1 MEESLLRTNFVGR
14 DGFIWWIG
22 QIPPVDSWIGQAN
35 GGGWGNRYKV
45 RIMGYHPYNTNE
57 LADEDL
63 PWAGVIL
70 PPGNTGS
77 AGVSKSVKFQPG
89 DTVIGFFLDGENAQ
103 IPMIFGCFGNS
114 QYAVKDGE
122 ELPFGA
128 FTGYTDKIKRPSPTS
143 VSPNESNDPSA
154 ASKPSPRHVSPK
166 DAKKIDKDN
175 PAAMASAEGS
185 VIKLPTEDKDAISKI
200 QAAVEDFSDFVSN
213 VKAQFD
219 AGIDFVKEWIDN
231 EIVQRVEKIVAV
243 ATGLVGGMV
252 NGFFESMIP
261 ILKKGLEMLYKS
273 VYSLVLSA
281 TGLPP
286 VAHLAGVA
294 AQKAMGIPIKLLQDF
309 IPCVVNKVLG
319 QIGDLASNV
328 LRSVADN
335 VTNFVECVA
344 DQSVGAL
351 LNGIIGFVDGALGP
365 LIGGIQKILQFIG
378 GFSVEGLL
386 REGIAAISGIVGF
399 ASCNKKS
406 KSSDAPLKYM
416 IGFGPVD
423 GGTPNLN
430 KIMESANVAKGML
443 AAGQEGFSLLSGT
456 ISQLS
461 NVGEAIGE
469 CYAGPPLTCFAPKLS
484 IFGGGGIG
492 AAAEVIMGGVTPIG
506 TAGIIGV
513 KITSG
518 GSGYS
523 SPPFIQIQD
532 NCKQGYGAVARA
544 TIKDGVVNNI
554 YIVSEGENY
563 PAGEIVPQVVTD
575 VSVINPGSDYSSDDV
590 VVDDLGNEY
599 ETTVFNGAI
608 VKVTPINTNDI
619 TDLPRLTVRTTTG
632 SGAKLYPTLGER
644 PTGELQQVID
654 CIT

>member
-1 MEESLLRTNFVGR
+1 MEESLLRTNFVGK

-22 QIPPVDSWIGQAN
+22 QIPPVESWIGQAN

-45 RIMGYHPYNTNE
+45 RIMGYHPYSTNE
-57 LADEDL
+57 LPDEDL

-114 QYAVKDGE
+114 QYAVKEGE
-122 ELPFGA
+122 KLPFGS
-128 FTGYTDKIKRPSPTS
+128 FTGYTDQIKRPSATT
-143 VSPNESNDPSA
+143 VSANESNDISA
-154 ASKPSPRHVSPK
+154 ASKPSPRHLSPK
-166 DAKKIDKDN
+166 DAKKVDKEN
-175 PAAMASAEGS
+175 PAAIASAEGT
-185 VIKLPTEDKDAISKI
+185 VIKLPTKEKDAVSKI
-200 QAAVEDFSDFVSN
+200 QSELEEFSNFVQN
-213 VKAQFD
+213 VKAQFE
-219 AGIDFVKEWIDN
+219 GGLDFVKEWVDN
-231 EIVQRVEKIVAV
+231 EITQRVDKLVAA

-252 NGFFESMIP
+252 NGLMESMIP
-261 ILKKGLEMLYKS
+261 IMKQGLAMLYKS
-273 VYSLVLSA
+273 VYATVLAA

-294 AQKAMGIPIKLLQDF
+294 AQKAMGIPVKLIEDF

-319 QIGDLASNV
+319 QIGNLAKSV
-328 LRSVADN
+328 LTSIADN
-335 VTNFVECVA
+335 VLNFVECVA

-351 LNGIIGFVDGALGP
+351 LNGIIGFVDNALGP
-365 LIGGIQKILQFIG
+365 LIGGVQKILQFIG

-386 REGIAAISGIVGF
+386 REGIAALSGIVGF
-399 ASCNKKS
+399 ASCNKDS
-406 KSSDAPLKYM
+406 KSSDAPIKYM

-430 KIMESANVAKGML
+430 KIMEGANVAKGML

-456 ISQLS
+456 ISQLG

-469 CYAGPPLTCFAPKLS
+469 CYAGPPQTCNPPKLS
-484 IFGGGGIG
+484 IFGGGIG
-492 AAAEVIMGGVTPIG
+492 ATAEVVMGGVTPIG

-532 NCKQGYGAVARA
+532 NCKQGYGAIARA

-563 PAGEIVPQVVTD
+563 PAGEIIPQVVTD

-599 ETTVFNGAI
+599 ETTIFNGAI

-619 TDLPRLTVRTTTG
+619 TDLPRLTVRTITG

-644 PTGELQQVID
+644 PTGKLQQVID
-654 CIT
+654 CVT